1 MKRIIIPILIIVAGI
16 TTMVGLMQAGGSEER
31 VEPAPV
37 LLQVE
42 VLEATQQPQQ
52 AQVYS
57 SGVVSAMEQVS
68 IIPQVSGKI
77 LRVADGMQ
85 VGRRFEKGELIAEIE
100 ATDYRLAVRQERA
113 RVAQASLNLQIE
125 EERMNAAQKEW
136 ELLGNEGQAPELAS
150 RRPHL
155 ELMKSNLDAAQA
167 SMERAE
173 LNVSRTKLRAPFSA
187 VVQQE
192 QLEIGQIVGGA
203 AVMVLQGTDS
213 FLVRATIPVSRLTDI
228 AIPDIDTEEASEVT
242 IRFSPSNRVA
252 IERKGRV
259 LRLEGA
265 LDPQART
272 ANILI
277 EVKDPLQ
284 GELPLLL
291 GAYVSVQIHGKTI
304 DSGYRL
310 PATTLREGSYVLV
323 ADAENKLARKDVEV
337 GWIDQDEMVIVSGLE
352 EGDKIVTT
360 SISYPIYGSQL
371 QIKE

>member
-1 MKRIIIPILIIVAGI
+1 MKRIIIPILILIVGLAS
-16 TTMVGLMQAGGSEER
+16 MVGLMQSGGSEER
-31 VEPAPV
+31 LEPAPV

-42 VLEATQQPQQ
+42 VVEARQQ
-52 AQVYS
+52 AQQAQIYS
-57 SGVVSAMEQVS
+57 SGVVSAMKQIS

-77 LRVADGMQ
+77 VRIAEGLQA
-85 VGRRFEKGELIAEIE
+85 GRRFEKGELIAEIE
-100 ATDYRLAVRQERA
+100 ATDYKFAVRQERA
-113 RVAQASLNLQIE
+113 RVAQASLNLQLE
-125 EERMNAAQKEW
+125 EERMSAAQQEW

-155 ELMKSNLDAAQA
+155 ELMKTNLDAAKA
-167 SMERAE
+167 SLDRAQ
-173 LNVSRTKLRAPFSA
+173 LNVSRTKIFAPFNA

-192 QLEIGQIVGGA
+192 QLDIGQIVGGA
-203 AVMVLQGTDS
+203 SVMVLQGTDS
-213 FLVRATIPVSRLTDI
+213 FMVRATVPVSRLMDI
-228 AIPDIDTEEASEVT
+228 AIPDIDEEEASEVT
-242 IRFSPSNRVA
+242 IRFTPSNRVA
-252 IERKGRV
+252 LERKGRV

-277 EVKDPLQ
+277 EVKEPLQ

-291 GAYVSVQIHGKTI
+291 GSYVSIQIHGKSI
-304 DSGYRL
+304 DKGYRL

-337 GWIDQDEMVIVSGLE
+337 GWIDQEEMVIIDGLD
-352 EGDKIVTT
+352 EGDKIVET